1 MISAAV
7 SSCLRVGHG
16 VIIGTRGCT
25 VLSEMTRFWVHEF
38 AQSNSRASLLQ
49 LFGVTRV
56 SSKARWY
63 YCSARSNLSPSTVQR
78 KKKIPKPRQLTL
90 YSQFIS
96 IVVRTIVRYLSSHIE
111 AVCPKEAVSE
121 LLGEKKIVSSTPGE
135 YQCRKK
141 AEITFTLRWC
151 GGVCYRKPRT
161 FGASWP
167 LPWNRAITHY
177 TYSILSIFSSTHK
190 RSRNICVRSE
200 F

>member
-1 MISAAV
+1 LRRATRERLCC
-7 SSCLRVGHG
+7 SCLESLGCPLKHVG
-16 VIIGTRGCT
+16 ITAPPEAIYLPR
-25 VLSEMTRFWVHEF
+25 
-38 AQSNSRASLLQ
+38 QY
-49 LFGVTRV
+49 
-56 SSKARWY
+56 KK
-63 YCSARSNLSPSTVQR
+63 